1 MEKMKITS
9 KRKYLKNRVV
19 SGHAPHNLLKMVQEQ
34 ALSKSKK
41 KSHVQ

>member
-9 KRKYLKNRVV
+9 KREYRRNRVR
-19 SGHAPHNLLKMVQEQ
+19 SGHAPHQLLKMAQDI

-41 KSHVQ
+41 ESKSQ